1 MNSQLIRKRTVSK
14 MAKPIQYITEL
25 SIPEAKAFLA
35 DILNP
40 KPNPERDRLFDEAR
54 RLKFVIR

>member
-1 MNSQLIRKRTVSK
+1 

-25 SIPEAKAFLA
+25 SIPEAMVFLS

-40 KPNPERDRLFDEAR
+40 KPNPERDKLLQEAKT
-54 RLKFVIR
+54 LNFIIR